1 MNCPRFTILT
11 VILATTVACG
21 TSPRV
26 SDTDAPRLSGGSGS
40 AEVTY
45 RPNVHITERDAGLA
59 SLLDVSTDGS
69 TFVFDRRQE
78 AFATLAP
85 GDVVLIKGLLA
96 RKVIAVETQANE
108 IAVLTVPAGLI
119 DVIKDGQI
127 RVQAPV
133 RFGAAQAA
141 ARASTGLM
149 AWEDLTRA
157 FLPRLIAQ
165 SPTEERRKQAERQ
178 GVKDA
183 YGNLVK
189 APFKSLMSGWETTF
203 SAVPESGRL
212 NVSLQLKKSG
222 AGVTA
227 LITGEGYLAD
237 FDFSSDIEI
246 KQSVGERLQ
255 IGYKKLNALMN
266 FKWEVGTDARVA
278 FTGDSRIKLPAAIEI
293 PLAQYLGG
301 LPLFLE
307 LSSAVIIQPALTGG
321 LEFSHGAFRI
331 TFDGYQTFRVKE
343 GNADADGK
351 VTGDIQLL
359 ETKNVSA
366 VAPLGIVV
374 AFAAPR
380 IELSFG
386 MSKVFKFEGFKEA
399 AGKADKASVVGDGCA
414 SLTATDLRAGS
425 AAARLAMVNS
435 SRSAPGSS
443 HGPHCGHGWC
453 RFRASNSSRIR
464 MSACRARR
472 ARRPSAHAAVR
483 PERAQYSSV
492 RESSKSGA
500 SVGNEAALFA
510 PLVGHRWQGCGT
522 ARPRRARH
530 GSAAPAPRPA
540 RPP

>member
-1 MNCPRFTILT
+1 MTYPQFTTLT
-11 VILATTVACG
+11 VILAVSIACG

-26 SDTDAPRLSGGSGS
+26 SDTDPPRLSGGSGS

-45 RPNVHITERDAGLA
+45 RPNVHIVERDAGLA

-69 TFVFDRRQE
+69 TFVFDRRLE
-78 AFATLAP
+78 AFATLAT

-96 RKVIAVETQANE
+96 RKVIAVETQGNE

-119 DVIKDGQI
+119 DVVKDGQI
-127 RVQAPV
+127 RVQAPIK
-133 RFGAAQAA
+133 FGAAQVA
-141 ARASTGLM
+141 ARPDIRLM
-149 AWEDLTRA
+149 PWADWTRA
-157 FLPRLIAQ
+157 FFPSVIAQ

-203 SAVPESGRL
+203 SAVPETGRL

-255 IGYKKLNALMN
+255 IGYKKLNAVMN

-321 LEFSHGAFRI
+321 LELSHGAFRI

-359 ETKNVSA
+359 ESKNLSA
-366 VAPLGIVV
+366 VAPLGMVV

-386 MSKVFKFEGFKEA
+386 MSKVFKFEGFMEA
-399 AGKADKASVVGDGCA
+399 AGKADKIFDLLAKRVFGQEALDKYKSSAQAVTATKLVEMSMKSDAAAFIELVTSTGMSHSGLSAITPCTRVDMSLSAIVGTSATALGQKVGDARKEIFKKALTTVMPKGNRLCA
-414 SLTATDLRAGS
+414 
-425 AAARLAMVNS
+425 
-435 SRSAPGSS
+435 P
-443 HGPHCGHGWC
+443 
-453 RFRASNSSRIR
+453 
-464 MSACRARR
+464 
-472 ARRPSAHAAVR
+472 
-483 PERAQYSSV
+483 
-492 RESSKSGA
+492 
-500 SVGNEAALFA
+500 
-510 PLVGHRWQGCGT
+510 
-522 ARPRRARH
+522 
-530 GSAAPAPRPA
+530 
-540 RPP
+540 